1 MTAPR
6 TAASGQQQQDS
17 RQAADDA
24 RWAAIR
30 ERVREEV
37 ATWPPLTDE
46 QRERLRVLF
55 DLSDGGN
62 DREAG

>member
-6 TAASGQQQQDS
+6 TAASGQQQDR
-17 RQAADDA
+17 RQAADEA

-37 ATWPPLTDE
+37 ATWPPLSDE
-46 QRERLRVLF
+46 QREQLRVLF
-55 DLSDGGN
+55 DLSDG
-62 DREAG
+62 EAGRDTA